1 MSEWSKEA
9 GLGPAG
15 VGLRG
20 FEPRPPHLW
29 TDPLQSERIVNFL
42 IFLRSKGYRD
52 STLESYSRIMRH
64 IAKHCDLDDPGEVKR
79 FIAGKRIGLTLKPF

>member
-1 MSEWSKEA
+1 
-9 GLGPAG
+9 
-15 VGLRG
+15 
-20 FEPRPPHLW
+20 
-29 TDPLQSERIVNFL
+29 
-42 IFLRSKGYRD
+42 LRSKGYRD